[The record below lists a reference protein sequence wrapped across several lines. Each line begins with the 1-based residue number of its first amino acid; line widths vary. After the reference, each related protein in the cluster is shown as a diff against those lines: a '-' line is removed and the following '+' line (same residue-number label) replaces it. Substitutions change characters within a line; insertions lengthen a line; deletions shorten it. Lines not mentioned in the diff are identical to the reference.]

1 MWYFFSMCFA
11 SMYLLTAEG
20 KTLACKVHT
29 DNTRWANYFM
39 GNATGRQCTFSCTV
53 CHILHASILPIKY
66 FARQGFANRILPVC
80 SLPIVYCRLVVWQHV
95 LCTPVF
101 CQFAI
106 LANTYRIYY
115 ITTTPNYYTSWTAML
130 RYSRSIRLKTSYKVE
145 TIKMF

>member
-1 MWYFFSMCFA
+1 
-11 SMYLLTAEG
+11 
-20 KTLACKVHT
+20 
-29 DNTRWANYFM
+29 M

-130 RYSRSIRLKTSYKVE
+130 RYSRSKIILLEWFSSHTTNTDEIFDFDFLRFDRPLLCE
-145 TIKMF
+145 